1 MSAGVGLDLE
11 SAPGLA
17 LVASGG
23 PELTRGDVRRR
34 ADDLVAA
41 MAARGVTRAMV
52 RSDDPL
58 DVLRAI
64 DACDR
69 AGVDLFIAHMTVDE
83 EHIEAICADNS
94 VQLVIGPT
102 DTWRGTA
109 VAPASGR
116 ILMMTSGTTGRPKI
130 ASHTLDTLLGR
141 VRNAIGKVAVE
152 KGRWLLTYQTTG
164 FAGVQVMLTAVL
176 THGLVVVAKQRNPAG
191 FYEAARRYAVNHISG
206 TPTFWR
212 SFLMVARP
220 GELNLR
226 QITLGG
232 EAADQITL
240 DRIRAA
246 FPDARIT
253 HTYAS
258 TEAGVVYAVHDEREG
273 FPASWLDR
281 EDGQVHLRIRDGF
294 LQIRTANAMR
304 GYLTEATQPLLDDGW
319 LSTADRVEI
328 VGDRVRVVGRD
339 DATINVGGSKVYPL
353 AIEAFLLKQQG
364 VAEARVFGQPNP
376 ISGAL
381 VAAEVVLESGLDAA
395 KARQDILAA
404 CRAEL
409 PSYQQ
414 PRMFKIVDA
423 IVVRASGKKG

>member
-1 MSAGVGLDLE
+1 MTENVGLDLDI
-11 SAPGLA
+11 APTLA

-23 PELTRGDVRRR
+23 KELTRGDVRRR

-41 MAARGVTRAMV
+41 MAAKGVTRAMV

-58 DVLRAI
+58 DVLHAI
-64 DACDR
+64 DACSR
-69 AGVDLFIAHMTVDE
+69 AGVDLFIAHMTVSD

-94 VQLVIGPT
+94 VQVVIGPT
-102 DTWRGTA
+102 DTWLDAAA
-109 VAPASGR
+109 VPALGR
-116 ILMMTSGTTGRPKI
+116 ILMMTSGTTGQPKV
-130 ASHTLDTLLGR
+130 ASHTLETLLGR
-141 VRNAIGKVAVE
+141 VRNAVAKGATE
-152 KGRWLLTYQTTG
+152 NGRWLLTYQTTG
-164 FAGVQVMLTAVL
+164 FAGVQVMLTAAL
-176 THGLVVVAKQRNPAG
+176 THGLVVAAEQRTPSG
-191 FYEAARRYAVNHISG
+191 FYEAALRFAVNQISG

-232 EAADQITL
+232 EATDQVTL

-258 TEAGVVYAVHDEREG
+258 TEAGVVYAVHDGREG

-281 EDGQVHLRIRDGF
+281 QDGPVHLRIRDGF
-294 LQIRTANAMR
+294 LQIRTANAMH
-304 GYLTEATQPLLDDGW
+304 GYLTEANQPLLDDGW
-319 LSTADRVEI
+319 LLTADRVEMA
-328 VGDRVRVVGRD
+328 GDRVLIIGRD

-353 AIEAFLLKQQG
+353 AIEAFLLKQPG

-381 VAAEVVLESGLDAA
+381 VAAEVVLESGLDAV

-409 PSYQQ
+409 PTYQQ
-414 PRMFKIVDA
+414 PRMFKVVDA